1 MPSER
6 GECMNYFIVQ
16 AYECSGDANLD
27 SRLKSTIDNFDGY
40 LSPQEVA
47 KKYIVTEN
55 FESFAQDGGVA
66 FTDRYGNKMQSLE
79 GMARWTPIIDDQ
91 KVSKGESVH
100 ITWNMIIHLLRSING
115 FVQLYKS

>member
-1 MPSER
+1 M
-6 GECMNYFIVQ
+6 
-16 AYECSGDANLD
+16 
-27 SRLKSTIDNFDGY
+27 STEPY
-40 LSPQEVA
+40 LQEVA

-91 KVSKGESVH
+91 NYQLL
-100 ITWNMIIHLLRSING
+100 IIAWNLNLHLPSIHKPVL
-115 FVQLYKS
+115 